1 MANIRSIPQTSEG
14 TRQSLLQ
21 AAEKLFALHG
31 VDGAS
36 VRAITQEAGANL
48 AAVNYHFGSKE
59 GLVQEMFRS
68 RLEPLNLERL
78 QLLEACG
85 DDDLDAIVT
94 AFVAPVLRMIRDEQ
108 QQNFA
113 CLIGRSFSQPD
124 SPTRQT
130 LLEAF
135 RPLREGFIA
144 SLGRALPELPHTE
157 LCWRF
162 HFMVGS
168 MAHTVATGKL
178 MEWISEGH
186 CDPNDV
192 EANIRRLVAFIVGG
206 LEAPVSAVETTP

>member
-1 MANIRSIPQTSEG
+1 MSDNRSHPQTAES
-14 TRQSLLQ
+14 TRKSLLQ
-21 AAEKLFALHG
+21 AAEKLFAQHG
-31 VDGAS
+31 IDSSS
-36 VRAITQEAGANL
+36 VRAITREAGANL

-68 RLEPLNLERL
+68 RLEPLNRERL
-78 QLLEACG
+78 DLLEACH
-85 DDDLDAIVT
+85 DDDLDGIVT

-135 RPLREGFIA
+135 RPLREGFLD
-144 SLGRALPELPHTE
+144 SLARALPNLPRKELS
-157 LCWRF
+157 WRF

-168 MAHTVATGKL
+168 MAHTAATGPL
-178 MEWISEGH
+178 IEWISDGD
-186 CDPNDV
+186 CDVTEV
-192 EANIRRLVAFIVGG
+192 EANIRRLVAFIGGG
-206 LEAPVSAVETTP
+206 LRAPLPFGEEVP